1 MQEMIEAAKKENI
14 LNIWSNTP
22 REENIKALQ
31 DAFNQRFGLTTE
43 LRRVNL
49 SAADFTTRVITERG
63 RAEADFGQGEAVNVI
78 SLMESNLLEDFD
90 WIGVFGETFP
100 KIKDRV
106 ERVAKPFQ
114 PKVLDYWHLAYVT
127 AYRTDR
133 LSKAELPKTWNDL
146 ADPRFRGLMALDPRG
161 YPFNFFAPV
170 WGMDRVL
177 ALGRA
182 VTANQPVFQR
192 GSPAIVA
199 SIVSGETVL
208 GSTSSIGDVD
218 DAKAKGVPVDWFTM
232 DEIPIGIEH
241 AIVPKGAPHVNTA
254 RLWTAWITT
263 EGRPLFEQL
272 DGSGLAWPD
281 EESFLAKR
289 LKENNTKFSFVSTK
303 EEADLTG
310 EALQKL
316 AEIYLTR

>member
-1 MQEMIEAAKKENI
+1 
-14 LNIWSNTP
+14 
-22 REENIKALQ
+22 
-31 DAFNQRFGLTTE
+31 
-43 LRRVNL
+43 
-49 SAADFTTRVITERG
+49 
-63 RAEADFGQGEAVNVI
+63 
-78 SLMESNLLEDFD
+78 
-90 WIGVFGETFP
+90 
-100 KIKDRV
+100 
-106 ERVAKPFQ
+106 
-114 PKVLDYWHLAYVT
+114 
-127 AYRTDR
+127 
-133 LSKAELPKTWNDL
+133 
-146 ADPRFRGLMALDPRG
+146 
-161 YPFNFFAPV
+161 
-170 WGMDRVL
+170 MDRVL

-182 VTANQPVFQR
+182 VAANQPVFQR

-218 DAKAKGVPVDWFTM
+218 DGKAKGVPVDWFTM

-281 EESFLAKR
+281 EDSFLARR